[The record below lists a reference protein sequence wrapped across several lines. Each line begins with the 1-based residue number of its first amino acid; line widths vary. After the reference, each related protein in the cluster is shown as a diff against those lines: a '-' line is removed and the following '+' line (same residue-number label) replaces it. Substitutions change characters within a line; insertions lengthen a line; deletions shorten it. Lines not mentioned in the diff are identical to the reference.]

1 MEESD
6 PDSDMQLVI
15 KENSAAD
22 DSVATS
28 THLIL
33 ASAEEP
39 ALQDEVEEQKRKA
52 AERLHKL
59 RNLSFNLNTADPNN
73 EYEHVPAFIRRKFQ
87 ETQPSFSSAEQFYSN
102 YTVKSDDNNQGQ
114 LSSLNNFLEGK
125 KPD

>member
-1 MEESD
+1 
-6 PDSDMQLVI
+6 
-15 KENSAAD
+15 
-22 DSVATS
+22 
-28 THLIL
+28 L
-33 ASAEEP
+33 ASTEEP

-87 ETQPSFSSAEQFYSN
+87 ENQPSFSSAEQFYSN